1 MVLLST
7 AEVRHWGSSDAAL
20 IVLSSDD
27 VQCVCTSHCHLTVA
41 LAVAPETFDSSNFI
55 GRKEKIQK
63 FERAKIRLI
72 WLTNRLFYTNRVRGT
87 RWKDA
92 ITLIKENHREYK
104 KSLVIF
110 LA

>member
-1 MVLLST
+1 MVMLST

-55 GRKEKIQK
+55 GRKEKIQNLK
-63 FERAKIRLI
+63 ERR
-72 WLTNRLFYTNRVRGT
+72 
-87 RWKDA
+87 
-92 ITLIKENHREYK
+92 
-104 KSLVIF
+104 
-110 LA
+110 